1 MIQKFYNAQKAQS
14 LLFLVLGSIAT
25 MLSIYFFIASINTI
39 SLGFAIPFFVFGL
52 TQTILG
58 FKTYIKTNSEREFVM
73 LSAKENVQQIIT
85 IEIPKINKI
94 LTDYNRKNYVFLGLN
109 AISIVLFIIFS
120 NTPMV
125 KGIGLALFV
134 QSLIH
139 ISSLYFENNRC
150 QFYFKWLNDYYN

>member
-14 LLFLVLGSIAT
+14 LLFLVLGIFAT
-25 MLSIYFFIASINTI
+25 ILSIYFFIASINAI

-73 LSAKENVQQIIT
+73 LSAKENIQQIIT
-85 IEIPKINKI
+85 IEIPRINKI
-94 LTDYNRKNYVFLGLN
+94 LTDYNRKNHVFLGLN
-109 AISIVLFIIFS
+109 ALSIVLFTVFA
-120 NTPMV
+120 NTPML

-139 ISSLYFENNRC
+139 ISSLYFENNRS
-150 QFYFKWLNDYYN
+150 QIYFKWLNDYYN

>member
-14 LLFLVLGSIAT
+14 FLFLLLGIFAT
-25 MLSIYFFIASINTI
+25 ALAVYFFIASINAI

-52 TQTILG
+52 FQIIFGYQT
-58 FKTYIKTNSEREFVM
+58 FSKTNSMCDFAIS
-73 LSAKENVQQIIT
+73 SAKENIQQIIT
-85 IEIPKINKI
+85 IEIPRINKI

-109 AISIVLFIIFS
+109 ALSIVLFTVFA

-139 ISSLYFENNRC
+139 ISSLYFENNRS
-150 QFYFKWLNDYYN
+150 QIYFKWLNDYYN

>member
-14 LLFLVLGSIAT
+14 LLFLVIGSFST
-25 MLSIYFFIASINTI
+25 VLSIYFFIASINTI

-58 FKTYIKTNSEREFVM
+58 FKTFMKTNSERQFVM
-73 LSAKENVQQIIT
+73 HSAKENTQQIIT

-94 LTDYNRKNYVFLGLN
+94 LTNYNRKNYIFLGLN
-109 AISIVLFIIFS
+109 AISILLFTVFA

-139 ISSLYFENNRC
+139 ISSLYFENNRS
-150 QFYFKWLNDYYN
+150 QIYFKWLNDYYN

>member
-1 MIQKFYNAQKAQS
+1 MIQKFYHAQKAQS
-14 LLFLVLGSIAT
+14 LLFLVIGSFAT
-25 MLSIYFFIASINTI
+25 LLSIYFFIASINTI

-58 FKTYIKTNSEREFVM
+58 FKTYIKTNSERDFVL
-73 LSAKENVQQIIT
+73 LSAKENMQQIIT

-94 LTDYNRKNYVFLGLN
+94 LTDYNRKNYIFLGLN
-109 AISIVLFIIFS
+109 AISILLFTVFA

-139 ISSLYFENNRC
+139 ISSLYFENNRS
-150 QFYFKWLNDYYN
+150 QIYFKWLNDYYN